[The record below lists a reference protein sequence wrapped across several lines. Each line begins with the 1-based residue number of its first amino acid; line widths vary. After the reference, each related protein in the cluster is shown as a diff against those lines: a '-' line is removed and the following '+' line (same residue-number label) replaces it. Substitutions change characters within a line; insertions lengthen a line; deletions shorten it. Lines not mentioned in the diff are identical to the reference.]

1 VTNGRELRLLRS
13 SARSSRPSYI
23 AIDLETILDGNLYN
37 EFALVFR
44 LLHRSRLPV
53 DGGDPHDCVLETWYQ
68 QGIDEGGRVRE
79 RLRDG
84 VKSALETLGSGFL
97 GHPVNAV
104 LRAKLDNGKLSDL
117 QLYRELLNLIYR
129 LLFLMVAEERRL
141 LFTPE
146 AGTEARHEVSALVR
160 DRAAARPSRTPRD
173 RG

>member
-1 VTNGRELRLLRS
+1 LRS

-53 DGGDPHDCVLETWYQ
+53 DGGDPHDCLLETWYQ

-104 LRAKLDNGKLSDL
+104 C
-117 QLYRELLNLIYR
+117 
-129 LLFLMVAEERRL
+129 
-141 LFTPE
+141 
-146 AGTEARHEVSALVR
+146 ARSSITASSAICSSI
-160 DRAAARPSRTPRD
+160 ASS
-173 RG
+173 